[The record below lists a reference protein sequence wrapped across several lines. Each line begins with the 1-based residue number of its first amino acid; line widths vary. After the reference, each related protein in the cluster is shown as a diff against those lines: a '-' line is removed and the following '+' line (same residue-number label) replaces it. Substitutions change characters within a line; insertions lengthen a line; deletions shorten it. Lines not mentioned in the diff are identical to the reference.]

1 MIDFAAM
8 RLNMVE
14 SQLRTNKVTDRAL
27 LEAFEA
33 LPREDFAPKEKRGV
47 AYIDEDLPIG
57 EGRFLMEP
65 MVLARLL
72 QAARITKED
81 VVLDVGCTTGYS
93 TALLAGL
100 AGTVVG
106 VEREEAMVKSANDA
120 LSSHGIDNG
129 VVICDPLNDGYPKQA
144 PYNVI
149 VLQGAVA
156 ELPESITK
164 QLADGGRLVTVM
176 REGENVTGRATLVQR
191 NGATL
196 SSRALFDASTPFLP
210 GFEKS
215 ASFVF

>member
-14 SQLRTNKVTDRAL
+14 SQLRTNRVTDRAL

-33 LPREDFAPKEKRGV
+33 LPREDFVPKEKRGI
-47 AYIDEDLPIG
+47 AYIDEDLSIG
-57 EGRFLMEP
+57 DGRFLMEP

-72 QAARITKED
+72 QAARLTKDD

-106 VEREEAMVKSANDA
+106 VEQDEAMVKSANDA

-176 REGENVTGRATLVQR
+176 REGENLTGRATLVQR
-191 NGATL
+191 NGASL
-196 SSRALFDASTPFLP
+196 SSRALFDASTPVLP

-215 ASFVF
+215 ESFVF